1 MRHCCEFDAFDIWYL
16 KDDEDFTNKV
26 VFFGNCPIC
35 KKQVCLVTKRK
46 IKTNSII
53 TIKKI
58 GEIVPEFLRELSKD
72 VLYSRNEINKMKFN
86 SKPFGWRYGINKE
99 KTDKK
104 GNKTIEQY
112 AKDFYG
118 NTELVKK
125 SGK

>member
-1 MRHCCEFDAFDIWYL
+1 M
-16 KDDEDFTNKV
+16 
-26 VFFGNCPIC
+26 
-35 KKQVCLVTKRK
+35 TKRK